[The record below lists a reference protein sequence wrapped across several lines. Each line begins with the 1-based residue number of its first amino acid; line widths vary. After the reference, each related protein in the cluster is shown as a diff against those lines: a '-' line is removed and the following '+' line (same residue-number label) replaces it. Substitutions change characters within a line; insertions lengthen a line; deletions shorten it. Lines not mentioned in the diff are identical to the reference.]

1 MAVDWLKQVIDNK
14 GLKDPDVITLDGG
27 QTVPIGDVRN
37 LTKAQLKTLS
47 DREANL
53 VTQEAA
59 LKKNLETLQLAQ
71 AETAKLFTD
80 LQNQRQQTPPNNNNN
95 NNNQPDPFDALE
107 KDPILGPLA
116 KASRQQSAALE
127 ELKTKALQPIVQA
140 QRDMANA
147 YVRDRIE
154 DLYERIV
161 PDAKKSTISLDSIL
175 KVANDNGLKT
185 ATGIPDIRR
194 AYQAIST
201 KPIAA
206 EDLEAQLKAA
216 REEGRREA
224 ADAARLRV
232 PRPGIGAVSGRPE
245 SAFKPTKL
253 NSVSD
258 ALTEAINAAAK
269 DADIWA
275 NIDNG
280 QVQ

>member
-47 DREANL
+47 HREANL

-127 ELKTKALQPIVQA
+127 ELKTKALKPIVQA
-140 QRDMANA
+140 QRDMTTA
-147 YVRDRIE
+147 YVRNRIE
-154 DLYERIV
+154 NPY
-161 PDAKKSTISLDSIL
+161 
-175 KVANDNGLKT
+175 
-185 ATGIPDIRR
+185 
-194 AYQAIST
+194 
-201 KPIAA
+201 
-206 EDLEAQLKAA
+206 
-216 REEGRREA
+216 
-224 ADAARLRV
+224 RLR
-232 PRPGIGAVSGRPE
+232 GKTLTFGTILTMGRCSNQVELILGGE
-245 SAFKPTKL
+245 S
-253 NSVSD
+253 
-258 ALTEAINAAAK
+258 
-269 DADIWA
+269 IW
-275 NIDNG
+275 
-280 QVQ
+280 

>member
-14 GLKDPDVITLDGG
+14 DLKDTDVITLAGG

-80 LQNQRQQTPPNNNNN
+80 LQNERQQTTPNNN

-107 KDPILGPLA
+107 KDPSLGPLA

-127 ELKTKALQPIVQA
+127 EIKTKALQPIVQA

-245 SAFKPTKL
+245 SAFKPTTL
-253 NSVSD
+253 NSVCD
-258 ALTEAINAAAK
+258 ALTETLNAEAK
-269 DADIWA
+269 DADIWSNFNNRQA
-275 NIDNG
+275 
-280 QVQ
+280 Q

>member
-14 GLKDPDVITLDGG
+14 DLKDTDVITLAGG

-80 LQNQRQQTPPNNNNN
+80 LQNQRQQAPPNNN

-116 KASRQQSAALE
+116 KAYRQQSAAME

-206 EDLEAQLKAA
+206 EDLEKQLAAA
-216 REEGRREA
+216 REEGRKEA
-224 ADAARLRV
+224 AEANRLRV

-253 NSVSD
+253 GSVSD